1 MIKCGFM
8 SERGTRFP
16 GVQASSNLPNQHG
29 IVTLQNQEF
38 IAGLKAKFAEH
49 RIVFWHDPDKRF
61 LEELGNLELDNVTL
75 LNMADQSQLA
85 VKKRIEI
92 DEPEQQFLLWFPYDV
107 PPREL
112 DWLLDIR
119 LYSTE
124 FHADFAAITL
134 NTLGIPQL
142 GLREHIQHRK
152 AFFSNSKRLA
162 ALKGLVTEQEN
173 EASLDKKMVAVIAGV
188 KTAKTEEILFSL
200 ITQYVN
206 QQKDDDSDLENTLA
220 MLKRHDLE
228 DVLWAILNQEMG
240 YQAEHPS
247 LENLILKL
255 FCTDL
260 SAQADPQKREWLEKN
275 VLTTPS
281 GRASALAFMVTWRAD
296 RRYKE
301 AYDYCAQQMQDAL
314 RPEDQYR
321 LSSPYDLHECETTLS
336 IEQTVIHAL
345 VTQLLEESTTLDRE
359 AFKKLLSERQSKYWC
374 QTRQEYCAI
383 YDALRQAERLLNL
396 RNRHIDGFHYQDSA
410 TFWKAYCEEL
420 FRFDQAYRLFNEY
433 ALLVHSKGA
442 MILKSLDDYIEAL
455 YSNWYL
461 AELSRSWNKVLEAEN
476 RMQEWRI
483 AGVPRQQNFYNEV
496 VKPQFNNQQI
506 KRVFVII
513 SDALRYEVAEELG
526 NQINTEKRFTAEL
539 RSQLG
544 VLPSYTQLGMA
555 ALLPHDEMCY
565 QPGNGDIVYADGL
578 STSGTPNRDSI
589 LKKYKGMAVK
599 SDDLLKWKN
608 QEGRDL
614 IRDYEVVYIWHN
626 TIDAMG
632 DSASTEEKTFE
643 ACRNAVVELKDLVTR
658 VINRLHGTR
667 IIVTADHGFL
677 FQQQPLSGQDKT
689 TLQIKPDNTIKNHK
703 RFIIGHQ
710 LPADDFCWK
719 GKVADTA
726 GVSDNSEFLIP
737 KGIQR
742 FHFSGGARFVHGGAM
757 LQEVCVPVLQVKA
770 LQKTAAEKQPQRR
783 PVDIVNY
790 HPLIKLVNNIDK
802 VSLLQTHPVGELYE
816 PRTLNIFI
824 VDNANNVV
832 SGKERICFDSD
843 NNTMEKRVRDVTLK
857 LIGANFNRRNEY
869 WLILEDAQTET
880 GYQKYPVIIDLA
892 FQDDFF

>member
-1 MIKCGFM
+1 M
-8 SERGTRFP
+8 
-16 GVQASSNLPNQHG
+16 
-29 IVTLQNQEF
+29 QNQEF

-61 LEELGNLELDNVTL
+61 LEELDNLELENVTL
-75 LNMADQSQLA
+75 LDMTDQSQLA

-92 DEPEQQFLLWFPYDV
+92 DEPEQQFLLWFPHDA
-107 PPREL
+107 PPKEF

-142 GLREHIQHRK
+142 GLREHIQRRK
-152 AFFSNSKRLA
+152 AFFSTKRLS

-228 DVLWAILNQEMG
+228 GVLWDILNQEMG
-240 YQAEHPS
+240 YQAEHPT

-275 VLTTPS
+275 VLATPS

-336 IEQTVIHAL
+336 IEQTIIHAL

-461 AELSRSWNKVLEAEN
+461 AELSRSWNKVLETEN

-496 VKPQFNNQQI
+496 VKPQFNNPQI

-555 ALLPHDEMCY
+555 ALLPHDEICY
-565 QPGNGDIVYADGL
+565 QPGSGDIVYADGL
-578 STSGTPNRDSI
+578 STSGTPNRDTI

-608 QEGRDL
+608 QQGRDL

-643 ACRNAVVELKDLVTR
+643 ACRNAVV
-658 VINRLHGTR
+658 
-667 IIVTADHGFL
+667 
-677 FQQQPLSGQDKT
+677 
-689 TLQIKPDNTIKNHK
+689 
-703 RFIIGHQ
+703 
-710 LPADDFCWK
+710 
-719 GKVADTA
+719 
-726 GVSDNSEFLIP
+726 
-737 KGIQR
+737 
-742 FHFSGGARFVHGGAM
+742 
-757 LQEVCVPVLQVKA
+757 
-770 LQKTAAEKQPQRR
+770 
-783 PVDIVNY
+783 
-790 HPLIKLVNNIDK
+790 
-802 VSLLQTHPVGELYE
+802 
-816 PRTLNIFI
+816 
-824 VDNANNVV
+824 
-832 SGKERICFDSD
+832 
-843 NNTMEKRVRDVTLK
+843 
-857 LIGANFNRRNEY
+857 
-869 WLILEDAQTET
+869 
-880 GYQKYPVIIDLA
+880 
-892 FQDDFF
+892 

>member
-1 MIKCGFM
+1 M
-8 SERGTRFP
+8 
-16 GVQASSNLPNQHG
+16 
-29 IVTLQNQEF
+29 QNQEF

-61 LEELGNLELDNVTL
+61 LEELDNLELENVTL
-75 LNMADQSQLA
+75 LDMTDQSQLA

-92 DEPEQQFLLWFPYDV
+92 DEPEQQFLLWFPHDA
-107 PPREL
+107 PPKEF

-142 GLREHIQHRK
+142 GLREHIQRRK
-152 AFFSNSKRLA
+152 AFFSTKRLS

-228 DVLWAILNQEMG
+228 GVLWDILNQEMG
-240 YQAEHPS
+240 YQAEHPT

-275 VLTTPS
+275 VLATPS

-336 IEQTVIHAL
+336 IEQTIIHAL

-461 AELSRSWNKVLEAEN
+461 AELSRSWNKVLETEN

-496 VKPQFNNQQI
+496 VKPQFNNPQI

-555 ALLPHDEMCY
+555 ALLPHDEICY
-565 QPGNGDIVYADGL
+565 QPGSGDIVYADGL
-578 STSGTPNRDSI
+578 STSGTPNRDTI

-608 QEGRDL
+608 QQGRDL

-667 IIVTADHGFL
+667 IIVTVDHGFL

-783 PVDIVNY
+783 PVDIVKH

>member
-1 MIKCGFM
+1 M
-8 SERGTRFP
+8 
-16 GVQASSNLPNQHG
+16 
-29 IVTLQNQEF
+29 QNQEF

-61 LEELGNLELDNVTL
+61 LEELDNLELENVTL
-75 LNMADQSQLA
+75 LDMTDQSQLA

-92 DEPEQQFLLWFPYDV
+92 DEPEQQFLLWFPHDA
-107 PPREL
+107 PPKEF

-142 GLREHIQHRK
+142 GLREHIQRRK
-152 AFFSNSKRLA
+152 AFFSTKRLS

-228 DVLWAILNQEMG
+228 GVLWDILNQEMG
-240 YQAEHPS
+240 YQAEHPT

-275 VLTTPS
+275 VLATPS

-336 IEQTVIHAL
+336 IEQTIIHAL

-461 AELSRSWNKVLEAEN
+461 AELSRSWNKVLETEN

-496 VKPQFNNQQI
+496 VKPQFNNPQI

-526 NQINTEKRFTAEL
+526 NQIDTEKRFTAEL

-555 ALLPHDEMCY
+555 ALLPHDEICY
-565 QPGNGDIVYADGL
+565 QPGSGDIVYADGL
-578 STSGTPNRDSI
+578 STSGTPNRDTI

-608 QEGRDL
+608 QQGRDL

-783 PVDIVNY
+783 PVDIVKH

>member
-1 MIKCGFM
+1 M
-8 SERGTRFP
+8 
-16 GVQASSNLPNQHG
+16 
-29 IVTLQNQEF
+29 QNQEF

-61 LEELGNLELDNVTL
+61 LEELDNLELENVTL
-75 LNMADQSQLA
+75 LDMTDQSQLA

-92 DEPEQQFLLWFPYDV
+92 DEPEQQFLLWFPHDA
-107 PPREL
+107 PPKEF

-142 GLREHIQHRK
+142 GLREHIQRRK
-152 AFFSNSKRLA
+152 AFFSTKRLS

-228 DVLWAILNQEMG
+228 GVLWDILNQEMG
-240 YQAEHPS
+240 YQAEHPT

-275 VLTTPS
+275 VLATPS
-281 GRASALAFMVTWRAD
+281 GRASALAFMVTWRAE

-336 IEQTVIHAL
+336 IEQTIIHAL

-461 AELSRSWNKVLEAEN
+461 AELSRSWNKVLETEN

-496 VKPQFNNQQI
+496 VKPQFNNPQI

-555 ALLPHDEMCY
+555 ALLPHDEICY
-565 QPGNGDIVYADGL
+565 QPGSGDIVYADGL
-578 STSGTPNRDSI
+578 STSGTPNRDTI

-608 QEGRDL
+608 QQGRDL

-783 PVDIVNY
+783 PVDIVKH

>member
-1 MIKCGFM
+1 M
-8 SERGTRFP
+8 
-16 GVQASSNLPNQHG
+16 
-29 IVTLQNQEF
+29 TLQNQEF

-61 LEELGNLELDNVTL
+61 LEELDNLELENVTL
-75 LNMADQSQLA
+75 LDMTDQSQLA

-92 DEPEQQFLLWFPYDV
+92 DEPEQQFLLWFPHDA
-107 PPREL
+107 PPKEFN
-112 DWLLDIR
+112 WLLDIR

-142 GLREHIQHRK
+142 GLREHIQRRK
-152 AFFSNSKRLA
+152 AFFSTKRLS

-228 DVLWAILNQEMG
+228 GVLWDILNQEMG
-240 YQAEHPS
+240 YQAEHPT

-275 VLTTPS
+275 VLATPS

-336 IEQTVIHAL
+336 IEQTIIHAL

-461 AELSRSWNKVLEAEN
+461 AELSRSWNKVLETEN

-496 VKPQFNNQQI
+496 VKPQFNNPQI

-555 ALLPHDEMCY
+555 ALLPHDEICY
-565 QPGNGDIVYADGL
+565 QPGSGDIVYADGL
-578 STSGTPNRDSI
+578 STSGTPNRDTI

-608 QEGRDL
+608 QQGRDL

-783 PVDIVNY
+783 PVDIVKH

>member
-1 MIKCGFM
+1 M
-8 SERGTRFP
+8 
-16 GVQASSNLPNQHG
+16 
-29 IVTLQNQEF
+29 TLQNQEF

-61 LEELGNLELDNVTL
+61 LEELDNLELENVTL
-75 LNMADQSQLA
+75 LDMTDQSQLA

-92 DEPEQQFLLWFPYDV
+92 DEPEQQFLLWFPHDA
-107 PPREL
+107 PPKEF

-142 GLREHIQHRK
+142 GLREHIQRRK
-152 AFFSNSKRLA
+152 AFFSTKRLS

-228 DVLWAILNQEMG
+228 GVLWDILNQEMG
-240 YQAEHPS
+240 YQAEHPT

-275 VLTTPS
+275 VLATPS

-336 IEQTVIHAL
+336 IEQTIIHAL

-461 AELSRSWNKVLEAEN
+461 AELSRSWNKVLETEN

-496 VKPQFNNQQI
+496 VKPQFNNPQI

-555 ALLPHDEMCY
+555 ALLPHDEICY
-565 QPGNGDIVYADGL
+565 QPGSGDIVYADGL
-578 STSGTPNRDSI
+578 STSGTPNRDTI

-608 QEGRDL
+608 QQGRDL

-689 TLQIKPDNTIKNHK
+689 TQQIKPDNTIKNHK

-783 PVDIVNY
+783 PVDIVKH

>member
-1 MIKCGFM
+1 M
-8 SERGTRFP
+8 
-16 GVQASSNLPNQHG
+16 
-29 IVTLQNQEF
+29 QNQEF

-61 LEELGNLELDNVTL
+61 LEELDNLELENVTL
-75 LNMADQSQLA
+75 LDMTDQSQLA

-92 DEPEQQFLLWFPYDV
+92 DEPEQQFLLWFPHDA
-107 PPREL
+107 PPKEF

-142 GLREHIQHRK
+142 GLREHIQRRK
-152 AFFSNSKRLA
+152 AFFSTKRLS

-228 DVLWAILNQEMG
+228 GVLWDILNQEMG
-240 YQAEHPS
+240 YQAEHPT

-275 VLTTPS
+275 VLATPS

-336 IEQTVIHAL
+336 IEQTIIHAL

-374 QTRQEYCAI
+374 QTRQEHCAI

-461 AELSRSWNKVLEAEN
+461 AELSRSWNKVLETEN

-496 VKPQFNNQQI
+496 VKPQFNNPQI

-555 ALLPHDEMCY
+555 ALLPHDEICY
-565 QPGNGDIVYADGL
+565 QPGSGDIVYADGL
-578 STSGTPNRDSI
+578 STSGTPNRDTI

-608 QEGRDL
+608 QQGRDL

-783 PVDIVNY
+783 PVDIVKH

>member
-1 MIKCGFM
+1 M
-8 SERGTRFP
+8 
-16 GVQASSNLPNQHG
+16 
-29 IVTLQNQEF
+29 QNQEF

-61 LEELGNLELDNVTL
+61 LEELDNLELENVTL
-75 LNMADQSQLA
+75 LDMTDQSQLA

-92 DEPEQQFLLWFPYDV
+92 DEPEQQFLLWFPHDA
-107 PPREL
+107 PPKEF

-142 GLREHIQHRK
+142 GLREHIQRRK
-152 AFFSNSKRLA
+152 AFFSTKRLS

-228 DVLWAILNQEMG
+228 GVLWDILNQEMG
-240 YQAEHPS
+240 YQAEHPT

-275 VLTTPS
+275 VLATPS

-336 IEQTVIHAL
+336 IEQTIIHAL

-461 AELSRSWNKVLEAEN
+461 AELSRSWNKVLETEN

-496 VKPQFNNQQI
+496 VKPQFNNPQI

-555 ALLPHDEMCY
+555 ALLPHDEICY
-565 QPGNGDIVYADGL
+565 QPGSGDIVYADGL
-578 STSGTPNRDSI
+578 STSGTPNRDTI

-608 QEGRDL
+608 QQGRDL

-783 PVDIVNY
+783 PVDIVKH

-824 VDNANNVV
+824 VDNANN
-832 SGKERICFDSD
+832 
-843 NNTMEKRVRDVTLK
+843 
-857 LIGANFNRRNEY
+857 
-869 WLILEDAQTET
+869 
-880 GYQKYPVIIDLA
+880 
-892 FQDDFF
+892 

>member
-1 MIKCGFM
+1 M
-8 SERGTRFP
+8 
-16 GVQASSNLPNQHG
+16 
-29 IVTLQNQEF
+29 QNQEF
-38 IAGLKAKFAEH
+38 IAGLKPKFAEH

-61 LEELGNLELDNVTL
+61 LEELDNLELENVTL
-75 LNMADQSQLA
+75 LDMTDQSQLA

-92 DEPEQQFLLWFPYDV
+92 DEPEQQFLLWFPHDA
-107 PPREL
+107 PPKEF

-142 GLREHIQHRK
+142 GLREHIQRRK
-152 AFFSNSKRLA
+152 AFFSTKRLS

-228 DVLWAILNQEMG
+228 GVLWDILNQEMG
-240 YQAEHPS
+240 YQAEHPT

-275 VLTTPS
+275 VLATPS

-336 IEQTVIHAL
+336 IEQTIIHAL

-461 AELSRSWNKVLEAEN
+461 AELSRSWNKVLETEN

-496 VKPQFNNQQI
+496 VKPQFNNPQI

-555 ALLPHDEMCY
+555 ALLPHDEICY
-565 QPGNGDIVYADGL
+565 QPGSGDIVYADGL
-578 STSGTPNRDSI
+578 STSGTPNRDTI

-608 QEGRDL
+608 QQGRDL

-783 PVDIVNY
+783 PVDIVKH

>member
-1 MIKCGFM
+1 
-8 SERGTRFP
+8 
-16 GVQASSNLPNQHG
+16 
-29 IVTLQNQEF
+29 
-38 IAGLKAKFAEH
+38 
-49 RIVFWHDPDKRF
+49 
-61 LEELGNLELDNVTL
+61 
-75 LNMADQSQLA
+75 
-85 VKKRIEI
+85 
-92 DEPEQQFLLWFPYDV
+92 
-107 PPREL
+107 
-112 DWLLDIR
+112 
-119 LYSTE
+119 
-124 FHADFAAITL
+124 
-134 NTLGIPQL
+134 
-142 GLREHIQHRK
+142 
-152 AFFSNSKRLA
+152 
-162 ALKGLVTEQEN
+162 
-173 EASLDKKMVAVIAGV
+173 
-188 KTAKTEEILFSL
+188 
-200 ITQYVN
+200 
-206 QQKDDDSDLENTLA
+206 
-220 MLKRHDLE
+220 
-228 DVLWAILNQEMG
+228 
-240 YQAEHPS
+240 
-247 LENLILKL
+247 
-255 FCTDL
+255 
-260 SAQADPQKREWLEKN
+260 
-275 VLTTPS
+275 
-281 GRASALAFMVTWRAD
+281 MVTWRAD
-296 RRYKE
+296 RRYKD
-301 AYDYCAQQMQDAL
+301 AYDYCAQQMQAAL
-314 RPEDQYR
+314 HPEDHYR

-336 IEQTVIHAL
+336 IEQTIIHAL

-374 QTRQEYCAI
+374 QTQPEYYAI

-461 AELSRSWNKVLEAEN
+461 AELSRNWNEVLEAEN
-476 RMQEWRI
+476 RMQAWQI
-483 AGVPRQQNFYNEV
+483 PGVPRQQNFFNEV
-496 VKPQFNNQQI
+496 VKPQFQNPQI

-555 ALLPHDEMCY
+555 ALLPHEQLCY

-578 STSGTPNRDSI
+578 STSGIPNRDTI
-589 LKKYKGMAVK
+589 LKNYKGMAIK
-599 SDDLLKWKN
+599 SKDLLELKN

-626 TIDAMG
+626 TIDATG
-632 DSASTEEKTFE
+632 DTASTEDKTFE
-643 ACRNAVVELKDLVTR
+643 ACRAAVTELKDLVTK

-667 IIVTADHGFL
+667 IFVTADHGFL
-677 FQQQPLSGQDKT
+677 FQQQALSVQDKT
-689 TLQIKPDNTIKNHK
+689 TLQIKPENTIKNHK

-742 FHFSGGARFVHGGAM
+742 FHFSGGARFVHGGTM
-757 LQEVCVPVLQVKA
+757 LQEVCVPVLQIKA

-783 PVDIVNY
+783 PVDIVAY
-790 HPLIKLVNNIDK
+790 HPMIKLVNNIDK

-816 PRTLNIFI
+816 PRILNIYI

-832 SGKERICFDSD
+832 SGKERISFDSD
-843 NNTMEKRVRDVTLK
+843 NNTMEKRVREVTLK

>member
-1 MIKCGFM
+1 M
-8 SERGTRFP
+8 
-16 GVQASSNLPNQHG
+16 
-29 IVTLQNQEF
+29 QNQEF

-61 LEELGNLELDNVTL
+61 LEELDNLELENVTL
-75 LNMADQSQLA
+75 LDMTDQSQLA

-92 DEPEQQFLLWFPYDV
+92 DEPEQQFLLWFPHDA
-107 PPREL
+107 PPKEF

-142 GLREHIQHRK
+142 GLREHIQRRK
-152 AFFSNSKRLA
+152 AFFSTKRLS

-228 DVLWAILNQEMG
+228 GVLWDILNQEMG
-240 YQAEHPS
+240 YQAEHPT

-275 VLTTPS
+275 VLATPS

-336 IEQTVIHAL
+336 IEQTIIHAL

-455 YSNWYL
+455 YFNWYL
-461 AELSRSWNKVLEAEN
+461 AELSRSWNKVLETEN

-496 VKPQFNNQQI
+496 VKPQFNNPQI

-555 ALLPHDEMCY
+555 ALLPHDEICY
-565 QPGNGDIVYADGL
+565 QPGSGDIVYADGL
-578 STSGTPNRDSI
+578 STSGTPNRDTI

-608 QEGRDL
+608 QQGRDL

-783 PVDIVNY
+783 PVDIVKH

>member
-1 MIKCGFM
+1 M

-16 GVQASSNLPNQHG
+16 GVQTSSNLPNQHG

-61 LEELGNLELDNVTL
+61 LEELGNLELENVTL
-75 LNMADQSQLA
+75 LDMTDQSQLA

-92 DEPEQQFLLWFPYDV
+92 DEPEQQFLLWFPHDV
-107 PPREL
+107 PPKES

-142 GLREHIQHRK
+142 GLREHIQRRK
-152 AFFSNSKRLA
+152 AFFSTKRLA

-228 DVLWAILNQEMG
+228 GVLWDILNQEMG
-240 YQAEHPS
+240 YQAEHPT

-275 VLTTPS
+275 VLATPS

-321 LSSPYDLHECETTLS
+321 LSSSYDLHECETTLS
-336 IEQTVIHAL
+336 IEQTIIHAL

-461 AELSRSWNKVLEAEN
+461 AELSRSWNKVLETEN

-496 VKPQFNNQQI
+496 VKPQFNNPQI

-513 SDALRYEVAEELG
+513 SDALRYEVAEELS
-526 NQINTEKRFTAEL
+526 NQISTEKRFTAKL

-555 ALLPHDEMCY
+555 ALLPHDGICY
-565 QPGNGDIVYADGL
+565 QAGSGDIVYADGL
-578 STSGTPNRDSI
+578 STSGTPNRDTI

-608 QEGRDL
+608 QQGREL

-824 VDNANNVV
+824 IDNANNVV

>member
-1 MIKCGFM
+1 M
-8 SERGTRFP
+8 
-16 GVQASSNLPNQHG
+16 
-29 IVTLQNQEF
+29 TLQNQEF

-61 LEELGNLELDNVTL
+61 LEELDNLELENVTL
-75 LNMADQSQLA
+75 LDMTDQSQLA

-92 DEPEQQFLLWFPYDV
+92 DEPEQQFLLWFPHDA
-107 PPREL
+107 PPKEF

-142 GLREHIQHRK
+142 GLREHIQRRK
-152 AFFSNSKRLA
+152 AFFSTKRLS

-228 DVLWAILNQEMG
+228 GVLWDILNQEMG
-240 YQAEHPS
+240 YQAEHPT

-275 VLTTPS
+275 VLATPS

-336 IEQTVIHAL
+336 IEQTIIHAL

-461 AELSRSWNKVLEAEN
+461 AELSRSWNKVLETEN

-496 VKPQFNNQQI
+496 VKPQFNNPQI

-555 ALLPHDEMCY
+555 ALLPHDEICY
-565 QPGNGDIVYADGL
+565 QPGSGDIVYADGL
-578 STSGTPNRDSI
+578 STSGTPNRDTI

-608 QEGRDL
+608 QQGRDL

-643 ACRNAVVELKDLVTR
+643 ACRNAVVELKDLVIR

-783 PVDIVNY
+783 PVDIVKH

>member
-1 MIKCGFM
+1 M
-8 SERGTRFP
+8 
-16 GVQASSNLPNQHG
+16 
-29 IVTLQNQEF
+29 TLQNQEF

-61 LEELGNLELDNVTL
+61 LEELDNLELENVTL
-75 LNMADQSQLA
+75 LDMTDQSQLA

-92 DEPEQQFLLWFPYDV
+92 DEPEQQFLLWFPHDA
-107 PPREL
+107 PPKEF

-142 GLREHIQHRK
+142 GLREHIQRRK
-152 AFFSNSKRLA
+152 AFFSTKRLS

-228 DVLWAILNQEMG
+228 GVLWDILNQEMG
-240 YQAEHPS
+240 YQAEHPT

-275 VLTTPS
+275 VLATPS

-336 IEQTVIHAL
+336 IEQTIIHAL

-442 MILKSLDDYIEAL
+442 IILKSLDDYIEAL

-461 AELSRSWNKVLEAEN
+461 AELSRSWNKVLETEN

-496 VKPQFNNQQI
+496 VKPQFNNPQI

-555 ALLPHDEMCY
+555 ALLPHDEICY
-565 QPGNGDIVYADGL
+565 QPGSGDIVYADGL
-578 STSGTPNRDSI
+578 STSGTPNRDTI

-608 QEGRDL
+608 QQGRDL

-783 PVDIVNY
+783 PVDIVKH

>member
-1 MIKCGFM
+1 M
-8 SERGTRFP
+8 
-16 GVQASSNLPNQHG
+16 
-29 IVTLQNQEF
+29 QNQEF

-61 LEELGNLELDNVTL
+61 LEELDNLELENVTL
-75 LNMADQSQLA
+75 LDMTDQSQLA

-92 DEPEQQFLLWFPYDV
+92 DEPEQQFLLWFPHDA
-107 PPREL
+107 PPKEF

-142 GLREHIQHRK
+142 GLREHIQRRK
-152 AFFSNSKRLA
+152 AFFSTKRLS

-228 DVLWAILNQEMG
+228 GVLWDILNQEMG
-240 YQAEHPS
+240 YQAEHPT

-275 VLTTPS
+275 VLATPS

-336 IEQTVIHAL
+336 IEQTIIHAL

-461 AELSRSWNKVLEAEN
+461 AELSRSWNKVLETEN

-496 VKPQFNNQQI
+496 VKPQFNNPQI

-555 ALLPHDEMCY
+555 ALLPHDEICY
-565 QPGNGDIVYADGL
+565 QPGSGDIVYADGL
-578 STSGTPNRDSI
+578 STSGTPNRDTI

-608 QEGRDL
+608 QQGRDL

-643 ACRNAVVELKDLVTR
+643 ACHNAVVELKDLVTR

-783 PVDIVNY
+783 PVDIVKH

>member
-1 MIKCGFM
+1 M
-8 SERGTRFP
+8 
-16 GVQASSNLPNQHG
+16 
-29 IVTLQNQEF
+29 QNQEF

-61 LEELGNLELDNVTL
+61 LEELDNLELENVTL
-75 LNMADQSQLA
+75 LDMTDQSQLA

-92 DEPEQQFLLWFPYDV
+92 DEPEQQFLLWFPHDA
-107 PPREL
+107 PPKEF

-142 GLREHIQHRK
+142 GLREHIQLRK
-152 AFFSNSKRLA
+152 AFFSTKRLS

-228 DVLWAILNQEMG
+228 GVLWDILNQEMG
-240 YQAEHPS
+240 YQAEHPT

-275 VLTTPS
+275 VLATPS

-336 IEQTVIHAL
+336 IEQTIIHAL

-461 AELSRSWNKVLEAEN
+461 AELSRSWNKVLETEN

-496 VKPQFNNQQI
+496 VKPQFNNPQI

-555 ALLPHDEMCY
+555 ALLPHDEICY
-565 QPGNGDIVYADGL
+565 QPGSGDIVYADGL
-578 STSGTPNRDSI
+578 STSGTPNRDTI

-608 QEGRDL
+608 QQGRDL

-783 PVDIVNY
+783 PVDIVKH

>member
-1 MIKCGFM
+1 M
-8 SERGTRFP
+8 
-16 GVQASSNLPNQHG
+16 
-29 IVTLQNQEF
+29 TLQNQEF

-61 LEELGNLELDNVTL
+61 LEELDNLELENVTL
-75 LNMADQSQLA
+75 LDMTDQSQLA

-92 DEPEQQFLLWFPYDV
+92 DEPEQQFLLWFPHDA
-107 PPREL
+107 PPKEF

-142 GLREHIQHRK
+142 GLREHIQRRK
-152 AFFSNSKRLA
+152 AFFSTKRLS

-228 DVLWAILNQEMG
+228 GVLWDILNQEMG
-240 YQAEHPS
+240 YQAEHPT

-275 VLTTPS
+275 VLATPS

-336 IEQTVIHAL
+336 IEQTIIHAL

-461 AELSRSWNKVLEAEN
+461 AELSRSWNKVLETEN

-496 VKPQFNNQQI
+496 VKPQFNNPQI

-555 ALLPHDEMCY
+555 ALLPHDEICY
-565 QPGNGDIVYADGL
+565 QPGSGDIVYADGL
-578 STSGTPNRDSI
+578 STSGTPNRDTI

-608 QEGRDL
+608 QQGRDL

-726 GVSDNSEFLIP
+726 GVSDSSEFLIP

-783 PVDIVNY
+783 PVDIVKH

-802 VSLLQTHPVGELYE
+802 VSLLQTDPVGELFE

-843 NNTMEKRVRDVTLK
+843 NDAMEKRIRDVTLK

>member
-1 MIKCGFM
+1 M
-8 SERGTRFP
+8 
-16 GVQASSNLPNQHG
+16 
-29 IVTLQNQEF
+29 QNQEF

-61 LEELGNLELDNVTL
+61 LEELDNLELENVTL
-75 LNMADQSQLA
+75 LDMTDQSQLA

-92 DEPEQQFLLWFPYDV
+92 DEPEQQFLLWFPHDA
-107 PPREL
+107 PPKEF

-142 GLREHIQHRK
+142 GLREHIQRRK
-152 AFFSNSKRLA
+152 AFFSTKRLS

-228 DVLWAILNQEMG
+228 GVLWDILNQEMG
-240 YQAEHPS
+240 YQAEHPT

-275 VLTTPS
+275 VLATPS

-301 AYDYCAQQMQDAL
+301 AYDYCAHQMQDAL

-336 IEQTVIHAL
+336 IEQTIIHAL

-461 AELSRSWNKVLEAEN
+461 AELSRSWNKVLETEN

-496 VKPQFNNQQI
+496 VKPQFNNPQI

-555 ALLPHDEMCY
+555 ALLPHDEICY
-565 QPGNGDIVYADGL
+565 QPGSGDIVYADGL
-578 STSGTPNRDSI
+578 STSGTPNRDTI

-608 QEGRDL
+608 QQGRDL

-783 PVDIVNY
+783 PVDIVKH

>member
-1 MIKCGFM
+1 M
-8 SERGTRFP
+8 
-16 GVQASSNLPNQHG
+16 
-29 IVTLQNQEF
+29 TLQNQEF

-61 LEELGNLELDNVTL
+61 LEELDNLELENVTL
-75 LNMADQSQLA
+75 LDMTDQSQLA

-92 DEPEQQFLLWFPYDV
+92 DEPEQQFLLWFPHDA
-107 PPREL
+107 PPKEF

-142 GLREHIQHRK
+142 GLREHIQRRK
-152 AFFSNSKRLA
+152 AFFSTKRLS

-228 DVLWAILNQEMG
+228 GVLWDILNQEMG
-240 YQAEHPS
+240 YQAEHPT

-275 VLTTPS
+275 VLATPS

-336 IEQTVIHAL
+336 IEQTIIHAL

-461 AELSRSWNKVLEAEN
+461 AELSRSWNKVLETEN

-496 VKPQFNNQQI
+496 VKPQFNNPQI

-555 ALLPHDEMCY
+555 ALLPHDEICY
-565 QPGNGDIVYADGL
+565 QAGSGDIVYADGL
-578 STSGTPNRDSI
+578 STSGTPNRDTI

-608 QEGRDL
+608 QQGRDL

-783 PVDIVNY
+783 PVDIVKH

>member
-1 MIKCGFM
+1 M
-8 SERGTRFP
+8 
-16 GVQASSNLPNQHG
+16 
-29 IVTLQNQEF
+29 QNQEF

-61 LEELGNLELDNVTL
+61 LEELGNLELENVTL
-75 LNMADQSQLA
+75 LDMTDQSQLA

-92 DEPEQQFLLWFPYDV
+92 DEPEQQFLLWFPHDV
-107 PPREL
+107 PPKES

-142 GLREHIQHRK
+142 GLREHIQRRK
-152 AFFSNSKRLA
+152 AFFSTKRLA

-228 DVLWAILNQEMG
+228 GVLWDILNQEMG
-240 YQAEHPS
+240 YQAEHPT

-275 VLTTPS
+275 VLATPS

-321 LSSPYDLHECETTLS
+321 LSSSYDLHECETTLS
-336 IEQTVIHAL
+336 IEQTIIHAL

-461 AELSRSWNKVLEAEN
+461 AELSRSWNKVLETEN

-496 VKPQFNNQQI
+496 VKPQFNNPQI

-513 SDALRYEVAEELG
+513 SDALRYEVAEELS
-526 NQINTEKRFTAEL
+526 NQISTEKRFTAKL

-555 ALLPHDEMCY
+555 ALLPHDGICY
-565 QPGNGDIVYADGL
+565 QAGSGDIVYADGL
-578 STSGTPNRDSI
+578 STSGTPNRDTI

-608 QEGRDL
+608 QQGREL

-824 VDNANNVV
+824 IDNANNVV

>member
-1 MIKCGFM
+1 M
-8 SERGTRFP
+8 
-16 GVQASSNLPNQHG
+16 
-29 IVTLQNQEF
+29 TLQNQEF

-61 LEELGNLELDNVTL
+61 LEELDNLELENVTL
-75 LNMADQSQLA
+75 LDMTDQSQLA

-92 DEPEQQFLLWFPYDV
+92 DEPEQQFLLWIPHDA
-107 PPREL
+107 PPKEF

-142 GLREHIQHRK
+142 GLREHIQRRK
-152 AFFSNSKRLA
+152 AFFSTKRLS

-228 DVLWAILNQEMG
+228 GVLWDILNQEMG
-240 YQAEHPS
+240 YQAEHPT

-275 VLTTPS
+275 VLATPS

-336 IEQTVIHAL
+336 IEQTIIHAL

-461 AELSRSWNKVLEAEN
+461 AELSRSWNKVLETEN

-496 VKPQFNNQQI
+496 VKPQFNNPQI

-555 ALLPHDEMCY
+555 ALLPHDEICY
-565 QPGNGDIVYADGL
+565 QPGSGDIVYADGL
-578 STSGTPNRDSI
+578 STSGTPNRDTI

-608 QEGRDL
+608 QQGRDL

-783 PVDIVNY
+783 PVDIVKH

>member
-1 MIKCGFM
+1 M
-8 SERGTRFP
+8 
-16 GVQASSNLPNQHG
+16 
-29 IVTLQNQEF
+29 TLQNQEF

-61 LEELGNLELDNVTL
+61 LEELDNLELENVTL
-75 LNMADQSQLA
+75 LDMTDQSQLA

-92 DEPEQQFLLWFPYDV
+92 DEPEQQFLLWFPHDA
-107 PPREL
+107 PPKEF

-142 GLREHIQHRK
+142 GLREHIQRRK
-152 AFFSNSKRLA
+152 AFFSTKRLS

-228 DVLWAILNQEMG
+228 GVLWDILNQEMG
-240 YQAEHPS
+240 YQAEHPT

-275 VLTTPS
+275 VLATPS

-336 IEQTVIHAL
+336 IEQTIIYAL

-461 AELSRSWNKVLEAEN
+461 AELSRSWNKVLETEN

-496 VKPQFNNQQI
+496 VKPQFNNPQI

-555 ALLPHDEMCY
+555 ALLPHDEICY
-565 QPGNGDIVYADGL
+565 QPGSGDIVYADGL
-578 STSGTPNRDSI
+578 STSGTPNRDTI

-608 QEGRDL
+608 QQGRDL

-783 PVDIVNY
+783 PVDIVKH

>member
-1 MIKCGFM
+1 M
-8 SERGTRFP
+8 
-16 GVQASSNLPNQHG
+16 
-29 IVTLQNQEF
+29 TLQNQEF

-61 LEELGNLELDNVTL
+61 LEELDNLELENVTL
-75 LNMADQSQLA
+75 LDMTDQSQLA

-92 DEPEQQFLLWFPYDV
+92 DEPEQQFLLWFPHDA
-107 PPREL
+107 PPKEF

-142 GLREHIQHRK
+142 GLREHIQRRK
-152 AFFSNSKRLA
+152 AFFSTKRLS

-228 DVLWAILNQEMG
+228 GVLWDILNQEMG
-240 YQAEHPS
+240 YQAEHPT

-275 VLTTPS
+275 VLATPS

-336 IEQTVIHAL
+336 IEQTIIHTL

-461 AELSRSWNKVLEAEN
+461 AELSRSWNKVLETEN

-496 VKPQFNNQQI
+496 VKPQFNNPQI

-555 ALLPHDEMCY
+555 ALLPHDEICY
-565 QPGNGDIVYADGL
+565 QPGSGDIVYADGL
-578 STSGTPNRDSI
+578 STSGTPNRDTI

-608 QEGRDL
+608 QQGRDL

-783 PVDIVNY
+783 PVDIVKH

>member
-1 MIKCGFM
+1 M
-8 SERGTRFP
+8 
-16 GVQASSNLPNQHG
+16 
-29 IVTLQNQEF
+29 QNQEF

-61 LEELGNLELDNVTL
+61 LEELDNLELENVTL
-75 LNMADQSQLA
+75 LDMTDQSQLA

-92 DEPEQQFLLWFPYDV
+92 DEPEQQFLLWFPHDA
-107 PPREL
+107 PPKEF

-142 GLREHIQHRK
+142 GLREHIQRRK
-152 AFFSNSKRLA
+152 AFFSTKRLS

-228 DVLWAILNQEMG
+228 GVLWDILNQEMG
-240 YQAEHPS
+240 YQAEHPT

-275 VLTTPS
+275 VLATPS

-336 IEQTVIHAL
+336 IEQTIIHAL

-461 AELSRSWNKVLEAEN
+461 AELSRSWNKVLETEN

-496 VKPQFNNQQI
+496 VKPQFNNPQI

-555 ALLPHDEMCY
+555 ALLPHDEICY
-565 QPGNGDIVYADGL
+565 QPGSGDIVYADGL
-578 STSGTPNRDSI
+578 STSGTPNRDTI

-608 QEGRDL
+608 QQGRDL

-742 FHFSGGARFVHGGAM
+742 FHFSDGARFVHGGAM

-783 PVDIVNY
+783 PVDIVKH

>member
-1 MIKCGFM
+1 M
-8 SERGTRFP
+8 
-16 GVQASSNLPNQHG
+16 
-29 IVTLQNQEF
+29 QNQEF

-61 LEELGNLELDNVTL
+61 LEELDNLELENVTL
-75 LNMADQSQLA
+75 LDMTDQSQLA

-92 DEPEQQFLLWFPYDV
+92 DEPEQQFLLWFPHDA
-107 PPREL
+107 PPKEF

-142 GLREHIQHRK
+142 GLREHIQRRK
-152 AFFSNSKRLA
+152 AFFSTKRLS

-228 DVLWAILNQEMG
+228 GVLWDILNQEMG
-240 YQAEHPS
+240 YQAEHPT

-275 VLTTPS
+275 VLATPS

-336 IEQTVIHAL
+336 IEQTIIHAL

-461 AELSRSWNKVLEAEN
+461 AELSRSWNKVLETEN

-496 VKPQFNNQQI
+496 VKPQFNNPQI

-555 ALLPHDEMCY
+555 ALLPHDEICY
-565 QPGNGDIVYADGL
+565 QPGSGDIVYADGL
-578 STSGTPNRDSI
+578 STSDTPNRDTI

-608 QEGRDL
+608 QQGRDL

-783 PVDIVNY
+783 PVDIVKH

>member
-1 MIKCGFM
+1 M
-8 SERGTRFP
+8 
-16 GVQASSNLPNQHG
+16 
-29 IVTLQNQEF
+29 TLQNQEF

-61 LEELGNLELDNVTL
+61 LEELDNLELENVTL
-75 LNMADQSQLA
+75 LDMTDQSQLA

-92 DEPEQQFLLWFPYDV
+92 DEPEQQFLLWFPHDA
-107 PPREL
+107 PPKEF

-142 GLREHIQHRK
+142 GLREHIQRRK
-152 AFFSNSKRLA
+152 AFFSTKRLS
-162 ALKGLVTEQEN
+162 ALKGLATEQEN

-228 DVLWAILNQEMG
+228 GVLWDILNQEMG
-240 YQAEHPS
+240 YQAEHPT

-275 VLTTPS
+275 VLATPS

-336 IEQTVIHAL
+336 IEQTIIHAL

-461 AELSRSWNKVLEAEN
+461 AELSRSWNKVLETEN

-496 VKPQFNNQQI
+496 VKPQFNNPQI

-555 ALLPHDEMCY
+555 ALLPHDEICY
-565 QPGNGDIVYADGL
+565 QPGSGDIVYADGL
-578 STSGTPNRDSI
+578 STSGTPNRDTI

-608 QEGRDL
+608 QQGRDL

-783 PVDIVNY
+783 PVDIVKH

>member
-1 MIKCGFM
+1 M
-8 SERGTRFP
+8 
-16 GVQASSNLPNQHG
+16 
-29 IVTLQNQEF
+29 TLQNQEF

-61 LEELGNLELDNVTL
+61 LEELDNLELENVTL
-75 LNMADQSQLA
+75 LDMTDQSQLA

-92 DEPEQQFLLWFPYDV
+92 DEPEQQFLLWFPHDA
-107 PPREL
+107 PPKEF

-142 GLREHIQHRK
+142 GLREHIQRRK
-152 AFFSNSKRLA
+152 AFFSTKRLS

-228 DVLWAILNQEMG
+228 GVLWDILNQEMG
-240 YQAEHPS
+240 YQAEHPT

-275 VLTTPS
+275 VLATPS

-336 IEQTVIHAL
+336 IEQTIIHAL

-461 AELSRSWNKVLEAEN
+461 AELSRSWNKVLETEN

-496 VKPQFNNQQI
+496 VKPQFNNPQI

-555 ALLPHDEMCY
+555 ALLPHDEICY
-565 QPGNGDIVYADGL
+565 QPGSGDIVYADGL
-578 STSGTPNRDSI
+578 STSGTPNRDTI

-608 QEGRDL
+608 QQGRDL

-710 LPADDFCWK
+710 LPTDDFCWK

-783 PVDIVNY
+783 PVDIVKH

>member
-1 MIKCGFM
+1 M
-8 SERGTRFP
+8 
-16 GVQASSNLPNQHG
+16 
-29 IVTLQNQEF
+29 QNQEF

-61 LEELGNLELDNVTL
+61 LEELDNLELENVTL
-75 LNMADQSQLA
+75 LDMTDQSQLA

-92 DEPEQQFLLWFPYDV
+92 DEPEQQFLLWFPHDA
-107 PPREL
+107 PPKEF

-134 NTLGIPQL
+134 NTLGIAQL
-142 GLREHIQHRK
+142 GLREHIQRRK
-152 AFFSNSKRLA
+152 AFFSTKRLS

-228 DVLWAILNQEMG
+228 GVLWDILNQEMG
-240 YQAEHPS
+240 YQAEHPT

-275 VLTTPS
+275 VLATPS

-336 IEQTVIHAL
+336 IEQTIIHAL

-461 AELSRSWNKVLEAEN
+461 AELSRSWNKVLETEN

-496 VKPQFNNQQI
+496 VKPQFNNPQI

-555 ALLPHDEMCY
+555 ALLPHDEICY
-565 QPGNGDIVYADGL
+565 QPGSGDIVYADGL
-578 STSGTPNRDSI
+578 STSGTPNRDTI

-608 QEGRDL
+608 QQGRDL

-783 PVDIVNY
+783 PVDIVKH

>member
-1 MIKCGFM
+1 M
-8 SERGTRFP
+8 
-16 GVQASSNLPNQHG
+16 
-29 IVTLQNQEF
+29 TLQNQEF

-61 LEELGNLELDNVTL
+61 LEELDNLELENVTL
-75 LNMADQSQLA
+75 LDMTDQSQLA

-92 DEPEQQFLLWFPYDV
+92 DEPEQQFLLWFPHDA
-107 PPREL
+107 PPKEF

-142 GLREHIQHRK
+142 GLREHIQRRK
-152 AFFSNSKRLA
+152 AFFSTKRLS

-220 MLKRHDLE
+220 MLKRHDPE
-228 DVLWAILNQEMG
+228 GVLWDILNQEMG
-240 YQAEHPS
+240 YQAEHPT

-275 VLTTPS
+275 VLATPS

-336 IEQTVIHAL
+336 IEQTIIHAL

-455 YSNWYL
+455 YSNWHL
-461 AELSRSWNKVLEAEN
+461 AELSRSWNKVLETEN

-496 VKPQFNNQQI
+496 VKPQFNNPQI

-555 ALLPHDEMCY
+555 ALLPHDEICY
-565 QPGNGDIVYADGL
+565 QPGSGDIVYADGL
-578 STSGTPNRDSI
+578 STSGTPNRDTI

-608 QEGRDL
+608 QQGRDL

-783 PVDIVNY
+783 PVDIVKH

>member
-1 MIKCGFM
+1 M
-8 SERGTRFP
+8 
-16 GVQASSNLPNQHG
+16 
-29 IVTLQNQEF
+29 TLQNQEF

-61 LEELGNLELDNVTL
+61 LEELDNLELENVTL
-75 LNMADQSQLA
+75 LDMTDQSQLA

-92 DEPEQQFLLWFPYDV
+92 DEPEQQFLLWFPHDA
-107 PPREL
+107 PPKEF

-142 GLREHIQHRK
+142 GLREHIQRRK
-152 AFFSNSKRLA
+152 AFFSTKRLS

-220 MLKRHDLE
+220 MLKRHDQE
-228 DVLWAILNQEMG
+228 GVLWDILNQEMG
-240 YQAEHPS
+240 YQAEHPT

-275 VLTTPS
+275 VLATPS

-336 IEQTVIHAL
+336 IEQTIIHAL

-461 AELSRSWNKVLEAEN
+461 AELSRSWNKVLETEN

-496 VKPQFNNQQI
+496 VKPQFNNPQI

-555 ALLPHDEMCY
+555 ALLPHDEICY
-565 QPGNGDIVYADGL
+565 QPGSGDIVYADGL
-578 STSGTPNRDSI
+578 STSGTPNRDTI

-608 QEGRDL
+608 QQGRDL

-783 PVDIVNY
+783 PVDIVKH

>member
-1 MIKCGFM
+1 M
-8 SERGTRFP
+8 
-16 GVQASSNLPNQHG
+16 
-29 IVTLQNQEF
+29 QNQEF

-61 LEELGNLELDNVTL
+61 LEELDNLELENVTL
-75 LNMADQSQLA
+75 LDMTDQSQLA

-92 DEPEQQFLLWFPYDV
+92 DEPEQQFLLWFPHDA
-107 PPREL
+107 PPKEF

-142 GLREHIQHRK
+142 GLREHIQRRK
-152 AFFSNSKRLA
+152 AFFSTKRLS

-228 DVLWAILNQEMG
+228 GVLWDILNQEMG
-240 YQAEHPS
+240 YQAEHPT

-275 VLTTPS
+275 VLATPS

-336 IEQTVIHAL
+336 IEQTIIHAL

-461 AELSRSWNKVLEAEN
+461 AELSRSWNKVLETEN

-496 VKPQFNNQQI
+496 VKPQFNNPQI

-555 ALLPHDEMCY
+555 ALLPHDEICY
-565 QPGNGDIVYADGL
+565 QPGSGDIVYADGL
-578 STSGTPNRDSI
+578 STSGTPNRDTI

-608 QEGRDL
+608 QQGRDL

-626 TIDAMG
+626 TIEAMG

-783 PVDIVNY
+783 PVDIVKH

>member
-1 MIKCGFM
+1 M
-8 SERGTRFP
+8 
-16 GVQASSNLPNQHG
+16 
-29 IVTLQNQEF
+29 QNQEF

-61 LEELGNLELDNVTL
+61 LEELDNLELENVTL
-75 LNMADQSQLA
+75 LDMTDQSQLA

-92 DEPEQQFLLWFPYDV
+92 DEPEQQFLLWFPHDA
-107 PPREL
+107 PPKEF

-134 NTLGIPQL
+134 HTLGIPQL
-142 GLREHIQHRK
+142 GLREHIQRRK
-152 AFFSNSKRLA
+152 AFFSTKRLS

-228 DVLWAILNQEMG
+228 GVLWDILNQEMG
-240 YQAEHPS
+240 YQAEHPT

-275 VLTTPS
+275 VLATPS

-336 IEQTVIHAL
+336 IEQTIIHAL

-461 AELSRSWNKVLEAEN
+461 AELSRSWNKVLETEN

-496 VKPQFNNQQI
+496 VKPQFNNPQI

-555 ALLPHDEMCY
+555 ALLPHDEICY
-565 QPGNGDIVYADGL
+565 QPGSGDIVYADGL
-578 STSGTPNRDSI
+578 STSGTPNRDTI

-608 QEGRDL
+608 QQGRDL

-783 PVDIVNY
+783 PVDIVKH

>member
-1 MIKCGFM
+1 M
-8 SERGTRFP
+8 
-16 GVQASSNLPNQHG
+16 
-29 IVTLQNQEF
+29 
-38 IAGLKAKFAEH
+38 
-49 RIVFWHDPDKRF
+49 
-61 LEELGNLELDNVTL
+61 
-75 LNMADQSQLA
+75 
-85 VKKRIEI
+85 
-92 DEPEQQFLLWFPYDV
+92 
-107 PPREL
+107 
-112 DWLLDIR
+112 
-119 LYSTE
+119 
-124 FHADFAAITL
+124 
-134 NTLGIPQL
+134 
-142 GLREHIQHRK
+142 
-152 AFFSNSKRLA
+152 
-162 ALKGLVTEQEN
+162 
-173 EASLDKKMVAVIAGV
+173 
-188 KTAKTEEILFSL
+188 
-200 ITQYVN
+200 
-206 QQKDDDSDLENTLA
+206 
-220 MLKRHDLE
+220 
-228 DVLWAILNQEMG
+228 
-240 YQAEHPS
+240 
-247 LENLILKL
+247 
-255 FCTDL
+255 
-260 SAQADPQKREWLEKN
+260 
-275 VLTTPS
+275 
-281 GRASALAFMVTWRAD
+281 
-296 RRYKE
+296 
-301 AYDYCAQQMQDAL
+301 
-314 RPEDQYR
+314 
-321 LSSPYDLHECETTLS
+321 
-336 IEQTVIHAL
+336 
-345 VTQLLEESTTLDRE
+345 
-359 AFKKLLSERQSKYWC
+359 
-374 QTRQEYCAI
+374 
-383 YDALRQAERLLNL
+383 
-396 RNRHIDGFHYQDSA
+396 
-410 TFWKAYCEEL
+410 
-420 FRFDQAYRLFNEY
+420 
-433 ALLVHSKGA
+433 
-442 MILKSLDDYIEAL
+442 
-455 YSNWYL
+455 
-461 AELSRSWNKVLEAEN
+461 
-476 RMQEWRI
+476 
-483 AGVPRQQNFYNEV
+483 
-496 VKPQFNNQQI
+496 
-506 KRVFVII
+506 II

-526 NQINTEKRFTAEL
+526 NQINIEKRFTAEL
-539 RSQLG
+539 LSQLG

-565 QPGNGDIVYADGL
+565 QPGNGDTVYADGL
-578 STSGTPNRDSI
+578 STSGTPNRNTI

-726 GVSDNSEFLIP
+726 GVSDSSEFLIP
-737 KGIQR
+737 KGSQR

-816 PRTLNIFI
+816 ARTLNIFI
-824 VDNANNVV
+824 IDSANNVV

>member
-1 MIKCGFM
+1 M
-8 SERGTRFP
+8 
-16 GVQASSNLPNQHG
+16 
-29 IVTLQNQEF
+29 TLQNQEF

-61 LEELGNLELDNVTL
+61 LEELDNLELENVTL
-75 LNMADQSQLA
+75 LDMTDQSQLA

-92 DEPEQQFLLWFPYDV
+92 DEPEQQFLLWFPHDA
-107 PPREL
+107 PPKEF

-142 GLREHIQHRK
+142 GLREHIQRRK
-152 AFFSNSKRLA
+152 AFFSTKRLS

-206 QQKDDDSDLENTLA
+206 QQKDDDSDQENTLA

-228 DVLWAILNQEMG
+228 GVLWDILNQEMG
-240 YQAEHPS
+240 YQAEHPT

-275 VLTTPS
+275 VLATPS

-336 IEQTVIHAL
+336 IEQTIIHAL

-461 AELSRSWNKVLEAEN
+461 AELSRSWNKVLETEN

-496 VKPQFNNQQI
+496 VKPQFNNPQI

-555 ALLPHDEMCY
+555 ALLPHDEICY
-565 QPGNGDIVYADGL
+565 QPGSGDIVYADGL
-578 STSGTPNRDSI
+578 STSGTPNRDTI

-608 QEGRDL
+608 QQGRDL

-783 PVDIVNY
+783 PVDIVKH

>member
-1 MIKCGFM
+1 M
-8 SERGTRFP
+8 
-16 GVQASSNLPNQHG
+16 
-29 IVTLQNQEF
+29 TLQNQEF

-61 LEELGNLELDNVTL
+61 LEELDNLELENVTL
-75 LNMADQSQLA
+75 LDMTDQSQLA

-92 DEPEQQFLLWFPYDV
+92 DEPEQQFLLWLPHDA
-107 PPREL
+107 PPKEF

-142 GLREHIQHRK
+142 GLREHIQRRK
-152 AFFSNSKRLA
+152 AFFSTKRLS

-228 DVLWAILNQEMG
+228 GVLWDILNQEMG
-240 YQAEHPS
+240 YQAEHPT

-275 VLTTPS
+275 VLATPS

-336 IEQTVIHAL
+336 IEQTIIHAL

-461 AELSRSWNKVLEAEN
+461 AELSRSWNKVLETEN

-496 VKPQFNNQQI
+496 VKPQFNNPQI

-555 ALLPHDEMCY
+555 ALLPHDEICY
-565 QPGNGDIVYADGL
+565 QPGSGDIVYADGL
-578 STSGTPNRDSI
+578 STSGTPNRDTI

-608 QEGRDL
+608 QQGRDL

-783 PVDIVNY
+783 PVDIVKH

>member
-1 MIKCGFM
+1 M
-8 SERGTRFP
+8 
-16 GVQASSNLPNQHG
+16 
-29 IVTLQNQEF
+29 QNQEL

-61 LEELGNLELDNVTL
+61 LEELDNLELENVTL
-75 LNMADQSQLA
+75 LDMTDQSQLA

-92 DEPEQQFLLWFPYDV
+92 DEPEQQFLLWFPHDA
-107 PPREL
+107 PPKEF

-142 GLREHIQHRK
+142 GLREHIQRRK
-152 AFFSNSKRLA
+152 AFFSIKRLS

-228 DVLWAILNQEMG
+228 GILWDILNQEMG
-240 YQAEHPS
+240 YQAEHPT

-275 VLTTPS
+275 VLATPS

-336 IEQTVIHAL
+336 IEQTIIHAL

-461 AELSRSWNKVLEAEN
+461 AELSRSWNKVLETEN

-496 VKPQFNNQQI
+496 VKPQFNNPQI

-555 ALLPHDEMCY
+555 ALLPHDEICY
-565 QPGNGDIVYADGL
+565 QPGSGDIVYADGL
-578 STSGTPNRDSI
+578 STSGTPNRDTI

-608 QEGRDL
+608 QQGRDL

-783 PVDIVNY
+783 PVDIVKH

-802 VSLLQTHPVGELYE
+802 VSLLQTDPVGELFE

-843 NNTMEKRVRDVTLK
+843 NDAMEKRIRDVTLK

>member
-1 MIKCGFM
+1 M
-8 SERGTRFP
+8 
-16 GVQASSNLPNQHG
+16 
-29 IVTLQNQEF
+29 QNQEF

-61 LEELGNLELDNVTL
+61 LEELDNLELENVTL
-75 LNMADQSQLA
+75 LDMTDQSQLA

-92 DEPEQQFLLWFPYDV
+92 DEPEQQFLLWFPHDA
-107 PPREL
+107 PPKEF

-142 GLREHIQHRK
+142 GLREHIQRRK
-152 AFFSNSKRLA
+152 AFFSTKRLS

-228 DVLWAILNQEMG
+228 GVLWDILNQEMG
-240 YQAEHPS
+240 YQAEHPT

-275 VLTTPS
+275 VLATPS

-336 IEQTVIHAL
+336 IEQTIIHAL

-461 AELSRSWNKVLEAEN
+461 AELSRSWNKVLETEN

-496 VKPQFNNQQI
+496 VKPQFNNPQI

-555 ALLPHDEMCY
+555 ALLPHDEICY
-565 QPGNGDIVYADGL
+565 QPGSGDIVYADGL
-578 STSGTPNRDSI
+578 STSGTPNRDTI

-608 QEGRDL
+608 QQGRDL

-783 PVDIVNY
+783 PVDIVKH

-816 PRTLNIFI
+816 PHTLNIFI

>member
-1 MIKCGFM
+1 M
-8 SERGTRFP
+8 
-16 GVQASSNLPNQHG
+16 
-29 IVTLQNQEF
+29 TLQNQEF

-61 LEELGNLELDNVTL
+61 LEELDNLELENVTL
-75 LNMADQSQLA
+75 LDMTDQSQLA

-92 DEPEQQFLLWFPYDV
+92 DEPEQQFLLWFPHDA
-107 PPREL
+107 PPKEF

-142 GLREHIQHRK
+142 GLREHIQRRK
-152 AFFSNSKRLA
+152 AFFSTKRLS

-228 DVLWAILNQEMG
+228 GVLWDILNQEMG
-240 YQAEHPS
+240 YQAEHPT

-275 VLTTPS
+275 VLATPS

-301 AYDYCAQQMQDAL
+301 AYDYCAHQMQDAL

-336 IEQTVIHAL
+336 IEQTIIHAL

-461 AELSRSWNKVLEAEN
+461 AELSRSWNKVLETEN

-496 VKPQFNNQQI
+496 VKPQFNNPQI

-555 ALLPHDEMCY
+555 ALLPHDEICY
-565 QPGNGDIVYADGL
+565 QPGSGDIVYADGL
-578 STSGTPNRDSI
+578 STSGTPNRDTI

-608 QEGRDL
+608 QQGRDL

-783 PVDIVNY
+783 PVDIVKH